1 MILNFIKI
9 GIKTLLENICEEIE
23 IKNIT
28 LINKDNRFRGRID
41 NLNINAESIIYKNI
55 CIHKLKIYIKDL
67 FINFQFR
74 KKPLL
79 IKSCFANFKIELS
92 KENINKILC
101 DKKWNLIKSS
111 IEYFI
116 SSKDIKSID
125 IKNNLI
131 YFIVKEKY
139 ITKFNYSLGFYK
151 NNILLINNINKDS
164 LKIPVD
170 INININSL
178 SINDNFIDM
187 RLSSKILFNS

>member
-1 MILNFIKI
+1 MILSLIKI
-9 GIKTLLENICEEIE
+9 GIKTLLENVCEEID
-23 IKNIT
+23 IKSINI
-28 LINKDNRFRGRID
+28 LNKDYTFRGRID
-41 NLNINAESIIYKNI
+41 KLNINAESIIYRNI
-55 CIHKLKIYIKDL
+55 YAHKLNIYIKNL
-67 FINFQFR
+67 YTNFQFR
-74 KKPLL
+74 KNPLL
-79 IKSCFANFKIELS
+79 IESFFADFKILLS

-131 YFIVKEKY
+131 YFIVKGKY

-164 LKIPVD
+164 LKIPID